1 MKKALTFAAVVLAIA
16 CQREAATRRQAEAAV
31 SPAKASLVV
40 PFIEDDYVRA
50 LAEAKQRNVPLFVEA
65 WAPW

>member
-1 MKKALTFAAVVLAIA
+1 MKALAFAAVVLTIA
-16 CQREAATRRQAEAAV
+16 CQREAATRRQAEAAA